1 MSAVVI
7 SGTGL
12 YQPPHT
18 ITNAELVEA
27 FNAYVDRQNAQ
38 NAAQIEA
45 GEREPLAH
53 SSVEFI
59 EKASGIKQ
67 RYVMDKSGWILPAC
81 TLVSRLVVMTSCP

>member
-45 GEREPLAH
+45 GEIGRAH
-53 SSVEFI
+53 V
-59 EKASGIKQ
+59 
-67 RYVMDKSGWILPAC
+67 
-81 TLVSRLVVMTSCP
+81 